1 MIHCATVV
9 SVKQQYTLAYS
20 HLCVSAQSCTL
31 AADESQFSVNFS
43 EYKKTKQNLKVF
55 TISLVT

>member
-43 EYKKTKQNLKVF
+43 EYKQKQNLKVF